1 MTLIK
6 WLLKPTCMLKYYFF
20 FEVFFVVYKKYNMI
34 LALRDLAACM
44 KANIYIYIY
53 IYIYFEN
60 RYFNT
65 GFISLRYKNTDRY

>member
-1 MTLIK
+1 MVIK
-6 WLLKPTCMLKYYFF
+6 ANMYAKILFF

-53 IYIYFEN
+53 IYIYIEN
-60 RYFNT
+60 RYFNS

>member
-1 MTLIK
+1 MVIK
-6 WLLKPTCMLKYYFF
+6 ANMYAKILLF

-53 IYIYFEN
+53 IYFEN